1 MKRWEVRAESLKQIM
16 KAAEHVDA
24 EAKSGTGAAAE
35 HSSQMLAPSVGWA
48 SAAAGSSSS
57 SSSSSSNRSYI
68 LLTDF
73 EHVAVHRER
82 VMRCA

>member
-1 MKRWEVRAESLKQIM
+1 ME
-16 KAAEHVDA
+16 AAEDVDA
-24 EAKSGTGAAAE
+24 VAKSSAGAFAE
-35 HSSQMLAPSVGWA
+35 HSAQMLAPSVGWA
-48 SAAAGSSSS
+48 SAAAGSSS

-82 VMRCA
+82 VVRCA